1 VRSGQDATLSEY
13 RNGGWLHE
21 QILVNRLYG
30 SIFQNPDSQKGNV
43 QEYIYK
49 NFQNNFQNNLRIFLC
64 SFFSMKIWDFSFS
77 YWYKKHLKLFVWF
90 GLCGRSLLVS
100 ACSPQFDL
108 CKCRSLFF
116 QMEVIIFS
124 NGGHYFLTF
133 GSGDKKHT

>member
-1 VRSGQDATLSEY
+1 
-13 RNGGWLHE
+13 
-21 QILVNRLYG
+21 
-30 SIFQNPDSQKGNV
+30 
-43 QEYIYK
+43 
-49 NFQNNFQNNLRIFLC
+49 
-64 SFFSMKIWDFSFS
+64 MKIWDFSFS

-133 GSGDKKHT
+133 GSGDKKHTSINVFLCSVIDISACHSKRFTRDDTPIPPLKRSRIDGTLF